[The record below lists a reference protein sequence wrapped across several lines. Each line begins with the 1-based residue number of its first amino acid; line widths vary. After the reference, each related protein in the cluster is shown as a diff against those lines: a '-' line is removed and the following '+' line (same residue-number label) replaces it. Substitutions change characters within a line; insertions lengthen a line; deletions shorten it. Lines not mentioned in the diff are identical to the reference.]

1 MLDRA
6 LMESAFE
13 EIENLRLEL
22 LQAREGTAPDH
33 PRYQSLLNLRQ
44 YMILRSR
51 DRTELQEKLFL
62 MSLTSLGR
70 SFAHVAASVDTLY
83 DQLSSSLYCKSIPA
97 EEMERFHHVT
107 IEEAIACASENSS
120 ALFGGKSSSKLSK
133 QGTAVMVTLPSHAAE
148 NGGALI
154 RSLAEAR
161 VNVFR
166 INTAH
171 DTPEVWQAMAD
182 VIADINRLRPPENA
196 LRIFVDLAG
205 PKIRTGKIERLELP
219 VRIGSNRMPKQV
231 IIRPGD
237 GETCPETTDP
247 FSQLKNPA
255 QISVDR
261 RFFKKLKCRKPIR
274 LHDAH
279 GKKAHL
285 MITEL
290 GPEAAKAVID
300 RKVYLDA
307 SSTLSR
313 KHFRGRIR
321 NIAAQVDPIR
331 LFEGDTLLIAENI
344 PGRSALRNDD
354 GTRTEPARIGCCFS
368 GIASFVAAGD
378 PVFIDDGKIGL
389 EATGVRDGVIRC
401 RVTHAKPTGTLLK
414 EEKGINFPE
423 SHIATPALTDAD
435 RGNLDAVIGFA
446 DHLGI
451 SFCQSA
457 EDVAALQ
464 KLLQERG
471 RGDIG
476 IIAKIETRRAVTKM
490 PEILEQLLTCEKS
503 GVMIARGDLA
513 IEVGFRNMA
522 ALQEKLLD
530 ICDAAHMPV
539 IWATQVLES
548 QMKSNL
554 PSRAEVTDAAMAGR
568 AECVMLNKGAFAV
581 DTIDVLK
588 HILREMHLLFKKH
601 RQLLSREELWEAPD
615 SDQLRPAK

>member
-6 LMESAFE
+6 LMASALE
-13 EIENLRLEL
+13 TITSLRAEL
-22 LQAREGTAPDH
+22 LKAREGTDPAH

-44 YMILRSR
+44 YMILRR
-51 DRTELQEKLFL
+51 EDRTELQEKLFL
-62 MSLTSLGR
+62 MSLSSLGR

-83 DQLSSSLYCKSIPA
+83 DQLSSSLHATSIPP
-97 EEMERFHHVT
+97 EEMEQFHHVT
-107 IEEAIACASENSS
+107 IEEAIALASHNST

-171 DTPEVWQAMAD
+171 DTPETWQAMAG
-182 VIADINRLRPPENA
+182 VIADLNRQRPAEQA
-196 LRIFVDLAG
+196 LKIFVDLAG
-205 PKIRTGKIERLELP
+205 PKIRTGVIERRELP
-219 VRIGSNRMPKQV
+219 VAVGSNKVPRPV
-231 IIRPGD
+231 VIRPES
-237 GETCPETTDP
+237 GETRPEHTDP
-247 FSQLKNPA
+247 FTLQTVPA
-255 QISVDR
+255 QICIDR
-261 RFFKKLKCRKPIR
+261 RLFKKLKLGKPIK
-274 LHDAH
+274 LYDIN

-290 GPEAAKAVID
+290 GPEAAGGVID

-307 SSTLSR
+307 DATLAR
-313 KHFRGRIR
+313 KAYRGRVR
-321 NIAAQVDPIR
+321 NLATQVDPIR
-331 LFEGDTLLIAENI
+331 LFEGDELLIAEDCL
-344 PGRSALRNDD
+344 GRSARRDTD
-354 GTRTEPARIGCCFS
+354 GNVIEPARIGCSFT
-368 GIASFVAAGD
+368 GIAAFVKPGD
-378 PVFIDDGKIGL
+378 PIFIDDGKIGL
-389 EATGVRDGVIRC
+389 EVTAVDEGVIRC
-401 RVTHAKPTGTLLK
+401 RVTHAKATGTLLK

-423 SHIATPALTDAD
+423 SHIAIPAITDAD
-435 RGNLDAVIGFA
+435 RESLKAVIGFA

-451 SFCQSA
+451 SFCQGAQDVETLQQLLA
-457 EDVAALQ
+457 EH
-464 KLLQERG
+464 G
-471 RGDIG
+471 RSDIG
-476 IIAKIETRRAVTKM
+476 IIAKIETQRAVRQM
-490 PEILEQLLTCEKS
+490 PGILEQLLTCEKS

-522 ALQEKLLD
+522 TVQEKLLD

-539 IWATQVLES
+539 IWATQVLEN

-588 HILREMHLLFKKH
+588 HILHEMHLLFKKH
-601 RQLLSREELWEAPD
+601 RQLLSKEELWKAP
-615 SDQLRPAK
+615 SAPRPA

>member
-1 MLDRA
+1 MLDKR
-6 LMESAFE
+6 LMESAID
-13 EIENLRLEL
+13 EIETLRLEL
-22 LQAREGTAPDH
+22 LQAREGADPDH

-62 MSLTSLGR
+62 MSLSSLGR

-83 DQLSSSLYCKSIPA
+83 DQLSSSLYCKSIPP
-97 EEMERFHHVT
+97 EEMEQFHHVT

-120 ALFGGKSSSKLSK
+120 ALFGGKSSSKLSR

-154 RSLAEAR
+154 RSLADAR

-205 PKIRTGKIERLELP
+205 PKIRTGRIERLELP
-219 VRIGSNRMPKQV
+219 VRIGSNRVPKPV
-231 IIRPGD
+231 IIRPES
-237 GETCPETTDP
+237 GETRPETTDP
-247 FSQLKNPA
+247 STQLKNPA

-261 RFFKKLKCRKPIR
+261 RFFKKMKRHKSVR

-285 MITEL
+285 LITDLNE
-290 GPEAAKAVID
+290 GEARALVD

-313 KHFRGRIR
+313 KHFRGRVR
-321 NIAAQVDPIR
+321 SIAAQVDPIR

-344 PGRSALRNDD
+344 LGRSARRNDD
-354 GTRTEPARIGCCFS
+354 GAHIEPACIGCSFG
-368 GIASFVAAGD
+368 GIASFVAVGD
-378 PVFIDDGKIGL
+378 PIFIDDGKIGL
-389 EATGVRDGVIRC
+389 EVTEVQEGLIRC
-401 RVTHAKPTGTLLK
+401 RVTHAKATGSLLK

-423 SHIATPALTDAD
+423 SHIDTPALTDAD
-435 RGNLDAVIGFA
+435 RSNLDAVIGFA
-446 DHLGI
+446 DHLGV

-457 EDVAALQ
+457 EDVAELQ
-464 KLLQERG
+464 RILLERG
-471 RGDIG
+471 RSDIG
-476 IIAKIETRRAVTKM
+476 IIAKIETRRAVAKM
-490 PEILEQLLTCEKS
+490 PEILEQLLTCKRS

-601 RQLLSREELWEAPD
+601 RQLLSREELWEV
-615 SDQLRPAK
+615 PAVRE